1 MPILKKIL
9 SCRSP
14 NICSSNFDVIDLTF
28 RIIGSYDGLIFSK
41 LMQHYL
47 KILNDIGPVEAF
59 SLSKGHNIG
68 NYANWWLITPKE
80 IRASYYLFSRVEF
93 YSKHLA
99 VLTSRSSLMEYA
111 VGDATNWQTCKWH
124 RVCEETGEPA
134 RLLPSRIWLGIRQIF
149 WHAGSGTWDHL
160 RSRTP
165 SRRRGGPWSEKD
177 ERFEISFWSII
188 GRYRTVR
195 PDG

>member
-68 NYANWWLITPKE
+68 NYAN
-80 IRASYYLFSRVEF
+80 
-93 YSKHLA
+93 
-99 VLTSRSSLMEYA
+99 
-111 VGDATNWQTCKWH
+111 
-124 RVCEETGEPA
+124 
-134 RLLPSRIWLGIRQIF
+134 
-149 WHAGSGTWDHL
+149 
-160 RSRTP
+160 
-165 SRRRGGPWSEKD
+165 
-177 ERFEISFWSII
+177 
-188 GRYRTVR
+188 
-195 PDG
+195 